1 MQKSMSLVSFVRSVT
16 LSLEFFELLKYN
28 AQISFVDMDVHHGI
42 VVEECYI
49 TKRCMT

>member
-16 LSLEFFELLKYN
+16 VFGALELLKYN

-49 TKRCMT
+49 TKRGMT